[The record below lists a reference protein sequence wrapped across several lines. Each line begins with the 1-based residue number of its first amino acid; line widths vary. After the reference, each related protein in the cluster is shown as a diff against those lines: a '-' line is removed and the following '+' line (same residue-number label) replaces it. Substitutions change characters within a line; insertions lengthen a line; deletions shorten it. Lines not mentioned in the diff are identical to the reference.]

1 MIQMGTTPFY
11 SRPVIPLL
19 LSMMS
24 GIVVGTWFPG
34 RGTWIVIVLLVFAAT
49 LFYFILKK
57 RTTKILPVGLLISLG
72 YLSIQPWMAPTFPS
86 NHLIHFMD
94 TDPWEITG
102 VIVSSHISH
111 MDRQKCILRTEFLER
126 KGKPFSVKGNI
137 RLTVSGNSP
146 NLSTGDRIVFWGR
159 IRSIRNFN
167 NPGGF
172 NYQRYMAFKKVWGGA
187 NVQVHKLILIEKN
200 SRKGMSAIISG
211 ARQRISNLIDGIGNK
226 EQQNVL
232 KALIVGDRNAISPE
246 LRNAFN
252 RVGAGHLLA
261 ISGLHIGIVA
271 TVSFL
276 FFRWILSYIPFLL
289 WNAWTKKGAVVLSV
303 VPVMVYG
310 FISGMSPS
318 TQRAVIMVIV
328 FLMSFIFEREH
339 DIMNTLALAAMLILI
354 VHPPSVFT
362 ISFQFSF
369 AAVLAI
375 IYGLSR
381 IPMPQPF
388 DPNRTRKQKRT
399 KTIIKLYYFFMTSFF
414 AIAGMLPLVMHYFN
428 QVSLVGIPANLI
440 FIPLIGF
447 VVVPLGIMAVFIY
460 PLTVEGALVCL
471 KAASMVLGYV
481 IKIIHVISG
490 WTFAAIKTVTPNYPE
505 IFCFYLLF
513 WVLLNLKS
521 IPIRTPEALTNLRNG
536 QTKNCVRKPMVI
548 VGLVTVLMFSA
559 DAGYWLY
566 QRYWRNDLRVTI
578 MDVGHGNAAL
588 LELPHGYTILIDGGG
603 FSDNRLFDVGAN
615 IVAPFLWQKKIRTI
629 DSIVLSHPNSDHLNG
644 LIYIA
649 ENFHVKNLWTNH
661 ETTSS
666 FGYQMFMET
675 IKKNNIQIPAY
686 NKIIGVH
693 DINGVHIDVL
703 YPPVDFIRKKEIE
716 SWRNLN
722 NNSLVLKMSFGTTS
736 FLFPGDIKSKAE
748 YELVSEIG
756 DKLKSTVLLAPHH
769 GSETSSTESFIE
781 KVTPEVVVIS
791 SRWKSRFGF
800 PHPLVLK
807 RYQNKNCRILG
818 TALNGAIFIS
828 TDGQALTIRPTIAEK
843 NTSFDNIH

>member
-1 MIQMGTTPFY
+1 MGTTPFY

-86 NHLIHFMD
+86 NHVIHFMD

-187 NVQVHKLILIEKN
+187 NVQAHKLILIEKN

-328 FLMSFIFEREH
+328 FLMSFKFEREH
-339 DIMNTLALAAMLILI
+339 DIMNTL
-354 VHPPSVFT
+354 
-362 ISFQFSF
+362 
-369 AAVLAI
+369 
-375 IYGLSR
+375 
-381 IPMPQPF
+381 
-388 DPNRTRKQKRT
+388 
-399 KTIIKLYYFFMTSFF
+399 
-414 AIAGMLPLVMHYFN
+414 
-428 QVSLVGIPANLI
+428 
-440 FIPLIGF
+440 
-447 VVVPLGIMAVFIY
+447 
-460 PLTVEGALVCL
+460 
-471 KAASMVLGYV
+471 
-481 IKIIHVISG
+481 
-490 WTFAAIKTVTPNYPE
+490 
-505 IFCFYLLF
+505 
-513 WVLLNLKS
+513 
-521 IPIRTPEALTNLRNG
+521 
-536 QTKNCVRKPMVI
+536 
-548 VGLVTVLMFSA
+548 
-559 DAGYWLY
+559 
-566 QRYWRNDLRVTI
+566 
-578 MDVGHGNAAL
+578 
-588 LELPHGYTILIDGGG
+588 
-603 FSDNRLFDVGAN
+603 
-615 IVAPFLWQKKIRTI
+615 
-629 DSIVLSHPNSDHLNG
+629 
-644 LIYIA
+644 
-649 ENFHVKNLWTNH
+649 
-661 ETTSS
+661 
-666 FGYQMFMET
+666 
-675 IKKNNIQIPAY
+675 
-686 NKIIGVH
+686 
-693 DINGVHIDVL
+693 
-703 YPPVDFIRKKEIE
+703 
-716 SWRNLN
+716 
-722 NNSLVLKMSFGTTS
+722 
-736 FLFPGDIKSKAE
+736 
-748 YELVSEIG
+748 
-756 DKLKSTVLLAPHH
+756 
-769 GSETSSTESFIE
+769 
-781 KVTPEVVVIS
+781 
-791 SRWKSRFGF
+791 
-800 PHPLVLK
+800 
-807 RYQNKNCRILG
+807 
-818 TALNGAIFIS
+818 
-828 TDGQALTIRPTIAEK
+828 
-843 NTSFDNIH
+843 